1 LSPGDLY
8 RRDVR
13 ARRWLVVL
21 GAAVAV
27 VWVAVGGWATHD
39 LDEGADRLAVEAD
52 DAFAGTT
59 LAEIAALDAAADART
74 KGAEAELVGFLRQP
88 GQLPAR
94 FGTDGDDYVARYEVE
109 GWGGAD
115 RTVDVR
121 WALDGTTVT
130 TGP

>member
-1 LSPGDLY
+1 
-8 RRDVR
+8 VR

-21 GAAVAV
+21 GGAVAV
-27 VWVAVGGWATHD
+27 VWVAVGVWATQD
-39 LDEGADRLAVEAD
+39 LDEDADRLAAEVD

-74 KGAEAELVGFLRQP
+74 KGAEADLVRFLRQP
-88 GQLPAR
+88 GQLPVQ
-94 FGTDGDDYVARYEVE
+94 FGTDGGDYVARYEVE

-121 WALDGTTVT
+121 WALAGTTVT
-130 TGP
+130 TGS